1 MADTRDRLL
10 TAANESFRRRGY
22 HGTSLK
28 DVTDAAGATTGSLYH
43 FFPGGKEAL
52 TVAAMTTSGD
62 VYLQLFEA
70 IADAAPDAAT
80 AIGDFFEGAAV
91 VLEESGYIDPCPIGT
106 VAREVAN
113 TSEAIRTATDRV
125 FRSWIE
131 AVAARFEAAGTARD
145 DAETLATTVIAALEG
160 GFVLARARR
169 DSEPL
174 RRVGRSIHRLA
185 QEELAARQPADH
197 GRRGTSG

>member
-1 MADTRDRLL
+1 MAATRDRLL

-28 DVTDAAGATTGSLYH
+28 DVTEAAGATVGSLYH

-52 TVAAMTTSGD
+52 TVAAMTTSGEA
-62 VYLQLFEA
+62 YRQLFEM

-91 VLEESGYIDPCPIGT
+91 VLEETGYIDPCPIGT

-113 TSEAIRTATDRV
+113 TSEAIRTATDHV

-131 AVAARFEAAGTARD
+131 AVAARFEAAGMAKD
-145 DAETLATTVIAALEG
+145 DAETLATTVIAAVEG

-174 RRVGRSIHRLA
+174 RRVGRSVQRLA
-185 QEELAARQPADH
+185 TEELARLYLSP
-197 GRRGTSG
+197 